1 MRMAEGKQSKVFI
14 SYSHKDKAYADQI
27 RDAILLFSDFNV
39 WMDAR
44 FIEPGDHI
52 SGKILQGLKESAY
65 YVLLISENSNQSEWV
80 KREIS
85 IAFELAKTK
94 NIAVVPFLLEKVE
107 VPFEFQGL
115 LYIDGSKSFKNG
127 LAELYKFFQRQKS
140 KLSTLSPHEIVRKA
154 FDPKEDQ
161 RRRCQFILRDQ
172 ELGDLR
178 YALSEKLTL
187 KDIRVLWFDVFNTK
201 MEDDVFSQDKAT
213 CCLELLDRSSREE
226 MIAKLIDKVCR
237 NHPTIG
243 GAL

>member
-1 MRMAEGKQSKVFI
+1 MGEGRQSKVFI

-52 SGKILQGLKESAY
+52 SAKILEGLKESAY
-65 YVLLISENSNQSEWV
+65 YVLLISENSNHSAWV

-115 LYIDGSKSFKNG
+115 LYIDGTKSFKNG
-127 LAELYKFFQRQKS
+127 LAELYQFFQRQKS
-140 KLSTLSPHEIVRKA
+140 KLGELAPQQIIRKA
-154 FDPKEDQ
+154 FDPKEEQ
-161 RRRCQFILRDQ
+161 RRKCQFVLRDQ

-213 CCLELLDRSSREE
+213 CCLELLDRSSRDDLTG
-226 MIAKLIDKVCR
+226 KLIDKICR
-237 NHPTIG
+237 NHPAFSN
-243 GAL
+243 AL